1 MLTLKI
7 EDKQLSQRSKD
18 DNGFLIIK
26 NNPIAKAGV
35 FDYLLSEVAENISDN
50 DDKIVK
56 VYRSFEDLV
65 KIKDSFANKPIKFNH
80 VWVGE
85 DDNKA
90 DGAIGS
96 IVTIDKE
103 NLMLRADLIIYNPEL
118 INAIENQNL
127 VELSPGYTGEVYEQ
141 NGRFEGE
148 NFDYIQTIKCVNHLA
163 VVDKGRSGP
172 DLKIQDSKNKIM
184 EEKDKMKK
192 KFKDSLLSKFKKIL
206 DEDIATEKETE
217 DESCEVKTEDEDKRE
232 IIREIMALAN
242 KPAEDFE
249 GGEEERE
256 RTIAELAEKLAYNPS
271 ETSKTDDIEEIEE
284 VEKKEDEDIIEVSEK
299 EDDDAEELAEVISD
313 VVEKVV
319 EKKLNDFEDRM
330 FKKSQKIADTY
341 SKVSKALGYT
351 FDYSGKT
358 ENDLYKYGYENL
370 TGKKLD
376 KYMDAKTAFNI
387 AFNDTKSKVK
397 EFKDSSI
404 TLNDN
409 KIKSMLDTLRKR
421 G

>member
-80 VWVGE
+80 LWVGE

-127 VELSPGYTGEVYEQ
+127 VELSPGYTGEISEQ
-141 NGRFEGE
+141 NGRFNGD
-148 NFDYIQTIKCVNHLA
+148 NYDYIQTIKCVNHLA

-184 EEKDKMKK
+184 EEIDKMKK
-192 KFKDSLLSKFKKIL
+192 KFKDSLLSTFKKIL
-206 DEDIATEKETE
+206 DEDATMEKETQDE
-217 DESCEVKTEDEDKRE
+217 DLETKTQDEDKRD
-232 IIREIMALAN
+232 IIREIMAIAN

-271 ETSKTDDIEEIEE
+271 ETSKTDDDIEE
-284 VEKKEDEDIIEVSEK
+284 VEKKEDEDIVEVLEK
-299 EDDDAEELAEVISD
+299 EDDNNAEELAEVISD

-397 EFKDSSI
+397 TFQDNSTI
-404 TLNDN
+404 LNDN
-409 KIKSMLDTLRKR
+409 KIKSMIDTLRKR

>member
-35 FDYLLSEVAENISDN
+35 FDYLLSEIVENVSNN
-50 DDKIVK
+50 DDKVVK

-80 VWVGE
+80 LWVGE

-127 VELSPGYTGEVYEQ
+127 VELSPGYTGEISEQ
-141 NGRFEGE
+141 NGRFNGD
-148 NFDYIQTIKCVNHLA
+148 NYDYIQTIKCVNHLA

-184 EEKDKMKK
+184 EEIDKMKK
-192 KFKDSLLSKFKKIL
+192 KFRDSLLSKFKKIL
-206 DEDIATEKETE
+206 DEDATMEKETQDE
-217 DESCEVKTEDEDKRE
+217 DLETKTQDEDKRD
-232 IIREIMALAN
+232 IIREIMAIAN

-271 ETSKTDDIEEIEE
+271 ETSKTDDDIEE
-284 VEKKEDEDIIEVSEK
+284 VEKKEDEDIVEVLEK
-299 EDDDAEELAEVISD
+299 EDDNNAEELAEVISD

-397 EFKDSSI
+397 TFQDNSTI
-404 TLNDN
+404 LNDN
-409 KIKSMLDTLRKR
+409 KIKSMIDTLRKR

>member
-35 FDYLLSEVAENISDN
+35 FDYLLSEIVENISDN

-127 VELSPGYTGEVYEQ
+127 VELSPGYTGEISEQ
-141 NGRFEGE
+141 NGRFNGD
-148 NFDYIQTIKCVNHLA
+148 NYDYIQTIKCVNHLA

-184 EEKDKMKK
+184 EEIDKMKK
-192 KFKDSLLSKFKKIL
+192 KFKDSLLSTFKKIL
-206 DEDIATEKETE
+206 DEDATMEKETQDE
-217 DESCEVKTEDEDKRE
+217 DLETKTQDEDKRD
-232 IIREIMALAN
+232 IIREIMAIAN

-271 ETSKTDDIEEIEE
+271 ETSKTDDDIEE
-284 VEKKEDEDIIEVSEK
+284 VEKKEDEDIVEVLEK
-299 EDDDAEELAEVISD
+299 EDDNNAEELAEVISD

-397 EFKDSSI
+397 TFQDNSTI
-404 TLNDN
+404 LNDN
-409 KIKSMLDTLRKR
+409 KIKSMIDTLRKR